1 MAPQAMVMKQNGN
14 SLPGTTGPEPSIKAV
29 RAGILRMGS
38 TNSTP
43 AAKARIVP
51 SFMKVLR

>member
-43 AAKARIVP
+43 AARARIVP